1 MSLLGSGSFGA
12 VYKALDYDTGR
23 FMAVKRLV
31 IKNDQEFM
39 YARKREV
46 DTLARIRHPHIV
58 KFIHSEGWSTG
69 DALISVGLK
78 DGSLGSLFRDEERMD
93 IATQEV
99 PKIAQLV
106 LHYMLQALGFLV
118 CHKIVHRDVKP
129 DNILYLLPKTND
141 DAPYRFQLGGC
152 GLCIVGA
159 PIFAAAER
167 RSGTQ
172 TPRFD
177 IWSLTVTI
185 LWSLNANDF
194 TTEVESS
201 KEESQVLP
209 IVMKTALTAGS
220 STIGAMAKVN
230 PD

>member
-1 MSLLGSGSFGA
+1 MRYWLMSLLGSGSFGA

-152 GLCIVGA
+152 GLHSNTERVRALSERWQKSIQIECASAAQLLVKWFDGKGLTTPTEDIA
-159 PIFAAAER
+159 PFE
-167 RSGTQ
+167 
-172 TPRFD
+172 D
-177 IWSLTVTI
+177 
-185 LWSLNANDF
+185 
-194 TTEVESS
+194 
-201 KEESQVLP
+201 
-209 IVMKTALTAGS
+209 
-220 STIGAMAKVN
+220 
-230 PD
+230 